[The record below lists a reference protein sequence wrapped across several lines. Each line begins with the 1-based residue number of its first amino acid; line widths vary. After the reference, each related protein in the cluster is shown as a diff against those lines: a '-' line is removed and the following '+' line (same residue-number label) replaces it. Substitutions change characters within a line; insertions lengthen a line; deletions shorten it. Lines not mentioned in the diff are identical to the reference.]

1 MFLAVEKKNVGSR
14 HFSGEKLDKNTTIKK
29 VSEYVVGIFDGRFC
43 VKFDNDD
50 GGTVLNVYLEVE
62 TPSLPLEG
70 YMQDAFKHTKWH
82 GWRYVVT
89 KCPIGY
95 IDAILEAP
103 ARDDY

>member
-1 MFLAVEKKNVGSR
+1 MGSR
-14 HFSGEKLDKNTTIKK
+14 HFSGDKLSKPETIKDVRK
-29 VSEYVVGIFDGRFC
+29 YVVDIFDGRFC

-50 GGTVLNVYLEVE
+50 GGTVLNIYLEVE
-62 TPSLPLEG
+62 IPSLPLDG
-70 YMQDAFKHTKWH
+70 YLHDAFSHSKWH

-103 ARDDY
+103 EARDY

>member
-1 MFLAVEKKNVGSR
+1 MASR
-14 HFSGEKLDKNTTIKK
+14 HFSGEKLSKKETINEVRK
-29 VSEYVVGIFDGRFC
+29 YVVDIFDGRFC

-62 TPSLPLEG
+62 TPALPLEG
-70 YMQDAFKHTKWH
+70 LLQDAFSHTKWH

-103 ARDDY
+103 EPRDY